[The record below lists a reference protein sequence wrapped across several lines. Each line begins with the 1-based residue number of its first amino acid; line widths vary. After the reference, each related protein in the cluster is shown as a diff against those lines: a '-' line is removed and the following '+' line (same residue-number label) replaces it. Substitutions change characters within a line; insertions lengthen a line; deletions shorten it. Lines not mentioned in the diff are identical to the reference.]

1 MSTPPNNPT
10 ATPPIPLVP
19 AAPLRREPPMR
30 VILEHAGVFG
40 KFGSRIAWILVIL
53 LILVVIAMYGAY
65 RSYLNPNPQ
74 IHERFYALNPLG
86 ADKIAII
93 TVEGTIMHTDGF
105 AKWQIDQVRNDPNVK
120 AVVLRV
126 DSPGGTIT
134 GSHYLYH
141 HLKKLQR
148 EKEEQG
154 ETFPL
159 VVSMGGLAASGG
171 YYISMAVGSTP
182 DTIFAE
188 PTTWTGSIGVVIP
201 HYDFTN
207 VLKNWNIKDD
217 SIASHPLKLMGSFT
231 REPPEEFAAQEREIL
246 EQLVQES
253 FEDFK
258 DIVKS
263 GRPALSNDPEKL
275 KEVTTGQIFTAKQ
288 AHKLGLVDKL
298 GFVEDAID
306 RAIELGNLDR
316 DNVRVVKYLRP
327 KTLVQE
333 VLGSATGKSSS
344 LDLATFLDLTAP
356 RAYYLCTW
364 LPAVAATNPAN

>member
-1 MSTPPNNPT
+1 MSTPSSNPT
-10 ATPPIPLVP
+10 ATPPVPPVP
-19 AAPLRREPPMR
+19 AAPPRREPPMR
-30 VILEHAGVFG
+30 VILEHAGMFG
-40 KFGSRIAWILVIL
+40 KFGTRIAWVLVII
-53 LILVVIAMYGAY
+53 LILVVVVMYGAY
-65 RSYLNPNPQ
+65 QSYLNPNPQ

-86 ADKIAII
+86 SDKVAII
-93 TVEGTIMHTDGF
+93 SVEGTIMHTDGF
-105 AKWQIDQVRNDPNVK
+105 AKWQIDQVRNDPSVK

-201 HYDFTN
+201 HYDFTE
-207 VLKNWNIKDD
+207 VLENWNIKDD

-231 REPPEEFAAQEREIL
+231 REPPEEYAAKEREIL
-246 EQLVQES
+246 DQLVKES
-253 FEDFK
+253 FDDFK

-263 GRPALSNDPEKL
+263 GRPGLSNNPARLE
-275 KEVTTGQIFTAKQ
+275 EATTGQIFTAKQ
-288 AHKLGLVDKL
+288 AHKLGLIDKL
-298 GFVEDAID
+298 GFVEDAVD
-306 RAIELGNLDR
+306 RAIELANLDS
-316 DNVRVVKYLRP
+316 DDVRVVKYLRP

-333 VLGSATGKSSS
+333 VIGAASGKSST
-344 LDLATFLDLTAP
+344 LDLATLLDLTAP
-356 RAYYLCTW
+356 RA
-364 LPAVAATNPAN
+364 